1 MLSPALGEASGVGSL
16 GCQGQKGTKLQC
28 LWGHEIYDGDVSTPK
43 LQESRAALAQPSFAP
58 LCPALGLFQF
68 EHQARGIAAW
78 KPGEVAPLRYAGLK
92 TSSNP
97 TRFHL

>member
-1 MLSPALGEASGVGSL
+1 MGSP
-16 GCQGQKGTKLQC
+16 GCQGQKGTKPQG
-28 LWGHEIYDGDVSTPK
+28 LWGHERCDGDVSTPK

-58 LCPALGLFQF
+58 LCPALELFQF

-78 KPGEVAPLRYAGLK
+78 KPGEVAPPRYTGLK

-97 TRFHL
+97 PPFHL